1 MRRTLCGVSRYRITF
16 EVIFSMRE
24 ADAENRIFSC
34 FVGGGFGNYDIVA
47 MRRTE
52 HEIYWNA
59 HGDVDVI

>member
-1 MRRTLCGVSRYRITF
+1 
-16 EVIFSMRE
+16 MRE